1 MRFASI
7 LLLIALC
14 TPSASRSQGWEWQ
27 NPLPHGQT
35 INDIAILSPIAAIAA
50 CNNGYFMTTATEGR
64 TWQTRR
70 LGRVNIERV
79 LTAGD
84 GSLIAV
90 TDRRRIYRS
99 TDEAWSFDQVYQGYD
114 NAAGQRSDMVQA
126 DDSTL
131 VGFLNGAH
139 LVMSGDYGKTWR
151 QFDNV
156 TFLSE
161 NVRSISAQSPT
172 TWYVVTSRNILRT
185 TDRGASWQYANSE
198 YQARGLQRF
207 VFVDSLYGYQLR
219 EGQLLRTRDGGANWT
234 EMDIFGFG
242 VVSDLAA
249 GPHLGDDVYCM
260 SIGRYLVNKSS
271 DAGESWNISLT
282 ETAFPDAQPL
292 TMAFFDGRTGMI
304 GGDGGRIL
312 RTSDGGQSWSIVHG
326 IGYIGT
332 IADLIFR
339 DANTGIATTY
349 TPTMLISSN
358 GGSRWDEVIPSPDH
372 SPRMLAVSPGGTFFT
387 VASDAENRFDLLAS
401 TDDGLTWELRGRLP
415 LDYTINRPEMPQ
427 SLYAL
432 SENELW
438 AGGTYSL
445 LMHSS
450 DGGRNWRRMI
460 LENAMTSPF
469 STGMEIFFFPPDTI
483 LYMRSNTVMYSSDRG
498 ENWEMRPTMSGRS
511 IRSAEFLTPQLGYA
525 LLPTD
530 FARTTDGGITW
541 DISDEFRPSLLH
553 FFNATDGVVLW
564 SNSDEDDLAYLMR
577 TADGGRNWERYPTNE
592 RVNWSSWYWLARDVG
607 WAYGYGGTIRRTDNG
622 GVASASGH
630 PVLPSTALELAPGY
644 PNPWRGGSGGV
655 TVPFRLA
662 AAQSV
667 TLSLHD
673 LLGRRL
679 SVFDLGPHSAGR
691 HTAMLPSSLMNGLQP
706 GVYVY
711 RISAGDVYRAGRI
724 MVRGR

>member
-1 MRFASI
+1 
-7 LLLIALC
+7 
-14 TPSASRSQGWEWQ
+14 
-27 NPLPHGQT
+27 
-35 INDIAILSPIAAIAA
+35 
-50 CNNGYFMTTATEGR
+50 
-64 TWQTRR
+64 
-70 LGRVNIERV
+70 
-79 LTAGD
+79 
-84 GSLIAV
+84 
-90 TDRRRIYRS
+90 
-99 TDEAWSFDQVYQGYD
+99 
-114 NAAGQRSDMVQA
+114 
-126 DDSTL
+126 
-131 VGFLNGAH
+131 
-139 LVMSGDYGKTWR
+139 
-151 QFDNV
+151 
-156 TFLSE
+156 
-161 NVRSISAQSPT
+161 
-172 TWYVVTSRNILRT
+172 
-185 TDRGASWQYANSE
+185 
-198 YQARGLQRF
+198 
-207 VFVDSLYGYQLR
+207 
-219 EGQLLRTRDGGANWT
+219 
-234 EMDIFGFG
+234 
-242 VVSDLAA
+242 
-249 GPHLGDDVYCM
+249 
-260 SIGRYLVNKSS
+260 
-271 DAGESWNISLT
+271 
-282 ETAFPDAQPL
+282 
-292 TMAFFDGRTGMI
+292 
-304 GGDGGRIL
+304 
-312 RTSDGGQSWSIVHG
+312 
-326 IGYIGT
+326 
-332 IADLIFR
+332 
-339 DANTGIATTY
+339 
-349 TPTMLISSN
+349 
-358 GGSRWDEVIPSPDH
+358 
-372 SPRMLAVSPGGTFFT
+372 
-387 VASDAENRFDLLAS
+387 
-401 TDDGLTWELRGRLP
+401 
-415 LDYTINRPEMPQ
+415 MPQ

-711 RISAGDVYRAGRI
+711 RISAGDLYRAGRI